1 MALAAL
7 FVAGLLAACGPED
20 EASSDEV
27 LTTETE
33 RIAQEYAQDGDIARA
48 RAQLQELDAAN
59 PIQWLVYLTETR
71 LAEGAAP
78 DAVDNLVKLAV
89 GLGTQSRPILD
100 RAAQLGLINRNPTAV
115 AVAPT
120 NTPAPPPTAT
130 AAPLKQAVVITAGAA
145 LTQGAGSVVLQ
156 PTTAPTSTVLTTD
169 TVLLR
174 PTATPAT
181 SSEPMVLVSNALN
194 VRGGPGTDYPILRGM
209 EAGAQAEI
217 VAKNPQADWWQVRL
231 PDGALG
237 WVYGALVQTA
247 GATDA
252 IAVAADIPAPPPTAT
267 PAPVAVADTP
277 TPAPAENPPAEN
289 PPAENPPAEQ
299 PTPAPPPVADG
310 PDFVI
315 IEKRLWEVYENG
327 GVLNGPTVTCGLKR
341 ELHVNVVD
349 ANGAILNGVA
359 VQAIYGAQEIYVTG
373 AQGKGDGQVEFVLG
387 RGQGVKVVRDN
398 DGREVTSDVADGL
411 STVTYEIPYSDL
423 IAARYCTDEAE
434 CKQWLDNSPGC
445 YGHHSWTVTFKRKY

>member
-7 FVAGLLAACGPED
+7 LAVALLAACGPED
-20 EASSDEV
+20 EESGDEA
-27 LTTETE
+27 LTTETA
-33 RIAQEYAQDGDIARA
+33 RIAQEFAQDGDVARA
-48 RAQLQELDAAN
+48 RGQLQALDVAN

-71 LAEGAAP
+71 LSEGAAP
-78 DAVDNLVKLAV
+78 DAVDDLVKLAV

-100 RAAQLGLINRNPTAV
+100 RAAQLGLINHKPTAV
-115 AVAPT
+115 AVAVT
-120 NTPAPPPTAT
+120 NIPAPPPTAT
-130 AAPLKQAVVITAGAA
+130 AAPVKQTTVITASAPV
-145 LTQGAGSVVLQ
+145 TQGAATVALQ
-156 PTTAPTSTVLTTD
+156 PTTAPTTTTATTATTATTD

-174 PTATPAT
+174 PTPAPT
-181 SSEPMVLVSNALN
+181 SSEPVVTASNALN
-194 VRGGPGTDYPILRGM
+194 VRSGPGTDYPILQGM

-217 VAKNPQADWWQVRL
+217 VAKNPQADWWQVVL

-247 GATDA
+247 GAIDA
-252 IAVAADIPAPPPTAT
+252 IAVASDIPAPPPTAT

-277 TPAPAENPPAEN
+277 PPAVENPPAD
-289 PPAENPPAEQ
+289 Q
-299 PTPAPPPVADG
+299 PTPAPAPATDG

-327 GVLNGPTVTCGLKR
+327 GVLDGPTVTCGLKR

-359 VQAIYGAQEIYVTG
+359 VQAIYGAQETFVTG

-387 RGQGVKVVRDN
+387 RGQGVKVVRDT
-398 DGREVTSDVADGL
+398 DGREVTSEVADGL
-411 STVTYEIPYSDL
+411 STVTYEIPYEYL
-423 IAARYCTDEAE
+423 IAARYCTDEAQ
-434 CKQWLDNSPGC
+434 CKEWLDHTPGC